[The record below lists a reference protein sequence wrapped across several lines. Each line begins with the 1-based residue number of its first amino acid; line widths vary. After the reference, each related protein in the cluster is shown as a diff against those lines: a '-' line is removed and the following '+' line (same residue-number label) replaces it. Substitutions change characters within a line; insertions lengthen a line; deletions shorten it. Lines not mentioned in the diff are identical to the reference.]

1 MVKNLNNNLPLQSK
15 TSKSMLNVILFGSP
29 GAGKGTQSAKLIER
43 YKLTH
48 LSTGDVFRYN
58 IKNETDLG
66 ILAKSFI
73 DKGALVPDEVTNNM
87 VRDFVKRNLNEYG
100 FIFDAYPR
108 TIAQGEEL
116 AKMLEALNTEVSMM
130 LALEVDEDELVRRL
144 LERGKTSGRVD
155 DQNEET
161 IRTRFKVYKDETSP
175 LAAFYSAKNKFV
187 GVPGMGS
194 VDEIFEGLC
203 NAIEA
208 KQSHKD

>member
-1 MVKNLNNNLPLQSK
+1 
-15 TSKSMLNVILFGSP
+15 MLNVILFGPP
-29 GAGKGTQSAKLIER
+29 GAGKGTQSAKLIEK

-66 ILAKSFI
+66 VLAKSFI

-100 FIFDAYPR
+100 FIFDGYPR

-175 LAAFYSAKNKFV
+175 LAAFYSSKNKFV